1 MEEIDV
7 TSNGNKNTLG
17 NNLRNS
23 LILFLLGTVS
33 TLVTATGIQYSN
45 LSGTSSVWGATPYD
59 NEQSAQERHDTHYY
73 MYIKGSS
80 AQDLYNTMKV
90 KSSQEECHGEGSRT
104 KRIQNISCTKLAK
117 SKGYECSFAINVAIQ
132 KIENADTCPH

>member
-104 KRIQNISCTKLAK
+104 KRIGDESEIWQRATDNGS
-117 SKGYECSFAINVAIQ
+117 
-132 KIENADTCPH
+132 NASLDPSIPLLTSVE